1 MAYHCLGQAA
11 EARQWLGHPLDH
23 AVEKVRCRREREQCR
38 ERDHAVL
45 RARRGDRADDGRF
58 LDAVGVEGAML
69 ELLVDEVDR
78 AAQRQRAR
86 NRRVARQRAGDGVE
100 RSGELVGVARRF
112 LGHQLVGV
120 LPRHVERGQGRP
132 GDTPAVDRVADA
144 LHEAAK

>member
-1 MAYHCLGQAA
+1 
-11 EARQWLGHPLDH
+11 
-23 AVEKVRCRREREQCR
+23 
-38 ERDHAVL
+38 
-45 RARRGDRADDGRF
+45 
-58 LDAVGVEGAML
+58 ML